1 MSFQFSLFTDLAD
14 KAIIHVK
21 KDLGTLRTGR
31 ASTQM
36 LDPVRVEAY
45 GGEMKLNELANVSAP
60 DPNLLVIK
68 PWDTSVLS
76 SIEKAISKSG
86 LNLNPVVDGDIIRI
100 VVPPLTQERREEMV
114 KLLHQKTESG
124 RVMLRSIRSEV
135 KQDIENQAGEANVSE
150 DDIRAD
156 LKKLDESTQKKIEEI
171 DQLAKDKEVELMT
184 I

>member
-1 MSFQFSLFTDLAD
+1 MSFQFSIFTELAD
-14 KAIIHVK
+14 KAIVHVK
-21 KDLGTLRTGR
+21 NDLATLRTGR
-31 ASTQM
+31 ASAQM

-45 GGEMKLNELANVSAP
+45 GSEMKLNELANVSAP
-60 DPNLLVIK
+60 DPNLLIVK
-68 PWDTSVLS
+68 PWDTSVLD

-100 VVPPLTQERREEMV
+100 IVPPLTQERRKEMV

-135 KQDIENQAGEANVSE
+135 KQKIEKQAGEANVSE
-150 DDIRAD
+150 DDVRAD
-156 LKKLDESTQKKIEEI
+156 LKKLDELTQQKIEEI
-171 DQLAKDKEVELMT
+171 DQLAKNKELELMT